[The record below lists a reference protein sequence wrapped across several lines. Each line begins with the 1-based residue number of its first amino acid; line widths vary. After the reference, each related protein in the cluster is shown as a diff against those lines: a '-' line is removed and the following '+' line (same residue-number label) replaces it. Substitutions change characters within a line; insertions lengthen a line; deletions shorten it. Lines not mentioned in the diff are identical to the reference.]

1 MSSPT
6 KETTPSQTSPS
17 PRTPDDVRVPV
28 PRPGSPAS
36 PITKSPPPPI
46 GTDSTPSNASETTAH
61 YEGDAWDL
69 GLSSLPALTGRTRQF
84 ERCSN
89 SRVRLVVGQ
98 ALSDR
103 STCRRVGQACPIS
116 SWDRSHR
123 TSRDRSDKSVRPVGS
138 CFGRTVPVRPPV
150 EHGCSSTARTAVFDR
165 LMPAVLRRHSNKQL
179 TSIMGCSSGSPS
191 GYQPGPMRGH
201 GVQYYL
207 RFRLK
212 AMRFAVG
219 SQIRIYG
226 GTSADL
232 ALHDE
237 MARIIHHRMQAN
249 QSPRPNAHIN
259 AAVTPN
265 LGVPVEQAD
274 HSSSPNHRSPSPNQV
289 VPVAQANHSASPDV
303 KILVGV
309 RPPNNMPNGR
319 VFSPDITVVT
329 TRRFANR
336 RHNQQELPDIIHIPL
351 IDLTLPPYCC
361 SLSPELQPISP

>member
-61 YEGDAWDL
+61 SEGDAWDL
-69 GLSSLPALTGRTRQF
+69 GLSLEALQQATNINHGLQLRFSVWIPTRPNAWTRGAILPALQTEGNEIVGPANGLYWNASQLNLSWHHF
-84 ERCSN
+84 QNYAINHFN
-89 SRVRLVVGQ
+89 SEN
-98 ALSDR
+98 S
-103 STCRRVGQACPIS
+103 
-116 SWDRSHR
+116 
-123 TSRDRSDKSVRPVGS
+123 
-138 CFGRTVPVRPPV
+138 
-150 EHGCSSTARTAVFDR
+150 
-165 LMPAVLRRHSNKQL
+165 
-179 TSIMGCSSGSPS
+179 
-191 GYQPGPMRGH
+191 
-201 GVQYYL
+201 
-207 RFRLK
+207 
-212 AMRFAVG
+212 AVG

-226 GTSADL
+226 GTSAVKWYGIIPTHPDYELGENVIINSDVSWRQFAQAVANAGQHEKESHLLCMAARPDL

-303 KILVGV
+303 EILVGV

-336 RHNQQELPDIIHIPL
+336 RHNQRELPDIIHIPL

-361 SLSPELQPISP
+361 SLSLELQPISP

>member
-17 PRTPDDVRVPV
+17 PRTPNDVRVPV

-61 YEGDAWDL
+61 SEGDAWDL
-69 GLSSLPALTGRTRQF
+69 GLSSEALQQATNINHGLQLRFSVWIPTRPNAWTRGAILPALQTEGN
-84 ERCSN
+84 E
-89 SRVRLVVGQ
+89 
-98 ALSDR
+98 
-103 STCRRVGQACPIS
+103 I
-116 SWDRSHR
+116 
-123 TSRDRSDKSVRPVGS
+123 
-138 CFGRTVPVRPPV
+138 
-150 EHGCSSTARTAVFDR
+150 
-165 LMPAVLRRHSNKQL
+165 
-179 TSIMGCSSGSPS
+179 
-191 GYQPGPMRGH
+191 
-201 GVQYYL
+201 
-207 RFRLK
+207 
-212 AMRFAVG
+212 
-219 SQIRIYG
+219 
-226 GTSADL
+226 DL

-249 QSPRPNAHIN
+249 QSPHPNAHIN

-319 VFSPDITVVT
+319 VFSPDMTVVT